1 VTYNRASEGSLRSA
15 YFQHKRAHFPPE
27 CERAVGIDYSAAA
40 RTYNLGNPI
49 S

>member
-1 VTYNRASEGSLRSA
+1 MSTRSA
-15 YFQHKRAHFPPE
+15 YFARKRAHFPPE
-27 CERAVGIDYSAAA
+27 CERTAGIDYSAAA